1 MRTTHR
7 ISHGFTLTELL
18 MVVVLV
24 GVLAVAVLPR
34 FDRQP
39 FDEAAFALELTAAL
53 RYAQRLAVA
62 SGCPVQAVA
71 DAAADTLSL
80 YFPDGSGA
88 SCGASAGFTVPVPS
102 PRGGGAYVVAAGNDV
117 DLTTSASFFFDALGR
132 PQPGGVVLA
141 VGGRSIVVEPQTGYV
156 H

>member
-1 MRTTHR
+1 
-7 ISHGFTLTELL
+7 

-24 GVLAVAVLPR
+24 GVLAVVVLPR

-39 FDEAAFALELTAAL
+39 YDESAFLLEATAAL

-62 SGCPVQAVA
+62 SGCPVRAVA

-80 YFPDGSGA
+80 YFPNGTASTCGS
-88 SCGASAGFTVPVPS
+88 STSFTVPVPA
-102 PRGGGAYVVAAGNDV
+102 PRGGGPYVVAAANGV
-117 DLTTSASFFFDALGR
+117 DLTSGATLYFDALGR
-132 PQPGGVVLA
+132 PQPGGAVLT
-141 VGGRSIVVEPQTGYV
+141 VGSRSIVVEAQTGYV